1 MPIHVGF
8 APRRNFLRSATATQL
23 HDTCSR
29 AAISR
34 SLVHAQ
40 ARELRTR
47 VNAALESGAGHVV
60 VDCLP
65 WQDANIPLLCTLVR
79 CVSRGRELG
88 VRVELVNVSEA
99 LRDGVR
105 EAQLESRLG
114 LS

>member
-1 MPIHVGF
+1 MSIHVGF

-29 AAISR
+29 AASSR
-34 SLVHAQ
+34 SPAHAQ
-40 ARELRTR
+40 AREIRAR
-47 VNAALESGAGHVV
+47 VNAALESGARHVV
-60 VDCLP
+60 VDCLS
-65 WQDANIPLLCTLVR
+65 WQEPNIPLLCTLVR

-88 VRVELVNVSEA
+88 ADVVLVNVGEA
-99 LRDGVR
+99 FRSGVR